1 MKKLLKLP
9 KFANEDEERKFWAK
23 ADLTDYFEV
32 SNFQRVSFPNLK
44 RSSRQRAVR
53 GKSRNRS
60 SR

>member
-9 KFANEDEERKFWAK
+9 KFANEDEERTFWAK

-32 SNFQRVSFPNLK
+32 SDFQRVSFPNLK
-44 RSSRQRAVR
+44 RSPRQRAVC

-60 SR
+60 S

>member
-53 GKSRNRS
+53 GK
-60 SR
+60 